1 MIELSANETVLA
13 IKVSAKTWNRE
24 YFVSKSRKSD
34 NILILTEAQNIDR
47 DLKTRVEPVL
57 DLAEKISL
65 ESNETF
71 PTLSRNNW
79 I

>member
-13 IKVSAKTWNRE
+13 IQGSAKTCNRE